1 MIFCLFKHYTVD
13 LFEKESPELNFLNY
27 PNYNDINKACND
39 FIQKIVNVIGKVTP
53 IKEEG

>member
-13 LFEKESPELNFLNY
+13 LFENESPELNFLNY
-27 PNYNDINKACND
+27 QNYNDINKAFDD
-39 FIQKIVNVIGKVTP
+39 FIQKIVNVIDKVTP

>member
-1 MIFCLFKHYTVD
+1 MVFCLFKHYTVD
-13 LFEKESPELNFLNY
+13 LFENESPELNFLNY
-27 PNYNDINKACND
+27 QNYNDINKAFDD

>member
-1 MIFCLFKHYTVD
+1 MIFRLFKHYTVD
-13 LFEKESPELNFLNY
+13 LFENESPELNFLNY
-27 PNYNDINKACND
+27 QNYNDINKAFDD